1 MPLRSRL
8 PHRLRLVF
16 DRDRQPQRSAGPDSL
31 TVAPRLV
38 DLTVYAGDCRARGRI
53 ALDGDRI
60 TDLLNSH
67 DEVELVDVMFESF
80 EDGRAVEARDVV
92 VARDEVFAV
101 AVGEPRGDP
110 QRRTR
115 TQRFPVS
122 LQVGTYSVRGY
133 LHVLPGADP
142 ILGFRHRRAIVPL
155 TDAWIEYEAA
165 DGHHRTFVPT
175 LLVNRAL
182 TEWIEAVAD
191 EDIELP
197 EHAPGYHLS
206 GIQKGFIGQPS

>member
-1 MPLRSRL
+1 M
-8 PHRLRLVF
+8 
-16 DRDRQPQRSAGPDSL
+16 

-60 TDLLNSH
+60 TDLLNTH
-67 DEVELVDVMFESF
+67 DEVELVDVMLESF
-80 EDGRAVEARDVV
+80 EDGHAVEALDLV

-101 AVGEPRGDP
+101 SVGEPRGNP

-115 TQRFPVS
+115 TQRYPVS
-122 LQVGTYSVRGY
+122 LQVGAYAVQGY
-133 LHVLPGADP
+133 LHALPGADP

-155 TDAWIEYEAA
+155 TNAWISYEAA

-175 LLVNRAL
+175 LLINRAL
-182 TEWIEAVAD
+182 TEWIALVAD
-191 EDIELP
+191 EEIELP
-197 EHAPGYHLS
+197 EGATDYQPGGLR
-206 GIQKGFIGQPS
+206 KGLLGQPL

>member
-1 MPLRSRL
+1 
-8 PHRLRLVF
+8 VE
-16 DRDRQPQRSAGPDSL
+16 
-31 TVAPRLV
+31 
-38 DLTVYAGDCRARGRI
+38 LTVYAGDCRARGRI

-60 TDLLNSH
+60 TDLLNAH
-67 DEVELVDVMFESF
+67 DEVELVDAWFESF
-80 EDGRAVEARDVV
+80 EDGHAVEARDIV

-101 AVGEPRGDP
+101 AVGEPRGNP

-122 LQVGTYSVRGY
+122 LKVGMYAVHGY

-142 ILGFRHRRAIVPL
+142 ILGFRHRRPIVPL
-155 TDAWIEYEAA
+155 TDAWIDYEAA

-182 TEWIEAVAD
+182 TEWIAAASD
-191 EDIELP
+191 QDIELP
-197 EHAPGYHLS
+197 EHAPGFRLS
-206 GIQKGFIGQPS
+206 EVPKGFIGERS